1 MQSDTVIT
9 PERRSSLWP
18 AKALRRARDV
28 HPVWAVNI
36 IVLSLA
42 LVLYL
47 GPARGLAPIA
57 SPQVP
62 WWLVAVG
69 FALAERC
76 VVHLHFRRGAHSFS
90 LGDIPLVFG
99 LLFCSAEGVIAAC
112 LLGSGIMLLLDR
124 RPPPIK
130 FAFNIAN
137 FALHDRHLMGHG
149 VPPGGVRNALCR
161 ASPLYETPYW
171 KA

>member
-1 MQSDTVIT
+1 MSTSSARQGATANASVKKCQFATSAFASYRRCTREAAPATFADAGTMQSDTVIT
-9 PERRSSLWP
+9 PEPRSSLWP

-76 VVHLHFRRGAHSFS
+76 VVHLHFR
-90 LGDIPLVFG
+90 
-99 LLFCSAEGVIAAC
+99 
-112 LLGSGIMLLLDR
+112 
-124 RPPPIK
+124 
-130 FAFNIAN
+130 
-137 FALHDRHLMGHG
+137 
-149 VPPGGVRNALCR
+149 
-161 ASPLYETPYW
+161 
-171 KA
+171 